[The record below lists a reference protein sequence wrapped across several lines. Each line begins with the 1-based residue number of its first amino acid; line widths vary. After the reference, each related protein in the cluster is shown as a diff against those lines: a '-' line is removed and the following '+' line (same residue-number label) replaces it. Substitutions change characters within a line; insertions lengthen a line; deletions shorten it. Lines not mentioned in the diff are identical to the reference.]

1 MDLFGIKDNGNV
13 ILLRRAQ
20 WAKICKILLL
30 CGSFNID
37 FPARGLGAL
46 HFYPRLYVRTTRV

>member
-1 MDLFGIKDNGNV
+1 MEYFTVAKHHSIPAQNFFIKQDHQ
-13 ILLRRAQ
+13 IAT
-20 WAKICKILLL
+20 ILLL

-46 HFYPRLYVRTTRV
+46 HFSDSNLKK